1 MTTTEHYTKIAMWL
15 HWSMAIIIIGLV
27 IMGFTFDLMPRE
39 MKPTAY
45 MLHKSFGLTVL
56 VLTLVRIW
64 WRLTHRPPALPES
77 LKPLE
82 RAAARAVHYGFYAL
96 MLALPITGWVMSS
109 AYGKYPTIY
118 FGLFEIPHIP
128 FPDDAKKAISYNT
141 NQAHEILGTIIAP
154 ALIGLHVIG
163 ALKHQFVDKIA
174 FIQRM
179 CPRCKS

>member
-1 MTTTEHYTKIAMWL
+1 MQRSERYTKVAAIL
-15 HWSMAIIIIGLV
+15 HWLIAVMMIGLV

-56 VLTLVRIW
+56 MLTFVRIW
-64 WRLTHRPPALPES
+64 WRLSHPVPPLPES

-82 RAAARAVHYGFYAL
+82 VRAARAVHFCFYFL
-96 MLALPITGWVMSS
+96 MLAMPMTGWVMSS
-109 AYGKYPTIY
+109 AFGKYPTVY

-128 FPDDAKKAISYNT
+128 FPEGSKKAISYNS
-141 NQAHEILGTIIAP
+141 NQAHEMLGTIVVP
-154 ALIGLHVIG
+154 ALIALHFIG
-163 ALKHQFVDKIA
+163 ALKHQFIDKLP